1 MDSKMK
7 KNTNNKN
14 WQQLKRKTIYEN
26 PWISLYEDDVITPQ
40 QNKSIYSIIEF
51 KNKAG
56 AAIPIDENGFT
67 WLVGQYRYAL
77 DRYSWE
83 LPMGGVEVS
92 GVEDASAQDILIG
105 TQREL
110 REETGIV
117 AQKWTEILRFDTIQ
131 SFGKEEAIVFV
142 AQDLSFGE
150 LETEDTEDLQVKR
163 MHINEAIDMALN
175 GALTDGITLAGLFK
189 FATLKQ
195 QFDL

>member
-1 MDSKMK
+1 MK